1 MKVQTTPLLIHVF
14 ICLTC
19 ASIQEKAQ
27 RILQHNPQSLAGS
40 ADPVNANLAAGPAL
54 KGNAQ
59 VKAALID
66 FLQVSTAS
74 LASTGAPAT
83 SSTASVPAPLTS
95 ATTTASA
102 TNPPTNATG
111 ENLGSSPTPTA
122 SSPSV
127 STTLLSPLIIGI
139 IVFASVA
146 FIGIITAA
154 VIYYR
159 RRRSTPSKFSK
170 LHPAD
175 SSNEPMIP
183 APKAEGYRGV
193 PYLPLMNP
201 MKMLKAKKVVF
212 QYTAANEDELSL
224 EIGELVDV
232 TEVVDENYARGVV
245 LRSGKEGVFP
255 RICVEKF

>member
-1 MKVQTTPLLIHVF
+1 MKLQTTPLLLHIF
-14 ICLTC
+14 ICVSL

-27 RILQHNPQSLAGS
+27 RIFQHNPQLHGGS
-40 ADPVNANLAAGPAL
+40 ADPVNALSNHATGPAL
-54 KGNAQ
+54 KKNAQ

-66 FLQVSTAS
+66 FLQASTAS
-74 LASTGAPAT
+74 IASTAAPAT
-83 SSTASVPAPLTS
+83 SSTSSAPVPSTS
-95 ATTTASA
+95 ATTTASG
-102 TNPPTNATG
+102 TNPPTN

-122 SSPSV
+122 SSPYV
-127 STTLLSPLIIGI
+127 STTSLTPFIIGI

-146 FIGIITAA
+146 FVGIMTAA

-159 RRRSTPSKFSK
+159 RRLSPNQFSK
-170 LHPAD
+170 LHPSD
-175 SSNEPMIP
+175 SSIEPMIAP
-183 APKAEGYRGV
+183 PKAEGYRGV

-201 MKMLKAKKVVF
+201 MKLLKAKKVLF
-212 QYTAANEDELSL
+212 QYTAANADELSL

-232 TEVVDENYARGVV
+232 TEVVDENFARGVV

>member
-14 ICLTC
+14 ICLSR

-40 ADPVNANLAAGPAL
+40 ADPVNAIHAAGPAL

-83 SSTASVPAPLTS
+83 SSTASVPAPSTS

-127 STTLLSPLIIGI
+127 STTLLSPFIIGM

-146 FIGIITAA
+146 FIGIITA

-159 RRRSTPSKFSK
+159 RRSSPSKFSK

-232 TEVVDENYARGVV
+232 TEVVDENFARGVV